1 MLRTGMTRRGRI
13 ARSHPA
19 RAHTLSNPTGQ
30 NPNQPPVDPASYP
43 QGNGGAGYAPVAQQ
57 PEKKKNTLG
66 LVALIVAVIGFIF
79 ACIPGALIIG
89 WILLPIAF
97 ILSLVSLFLRD
108 KKQGLGIAGLLVSI
122 VGTVVGFLVFFLVV
136 GGAFNDAVDELS
148 SGTEVTVSSSDDDE
162 SSDGSTGTGE
172 GDQGTRANP
181 YPLGST
187 VSDDDWSV
195 TINSV
200 DLDAND
206 EVLASNSMNSPASEG
221 MTYILINATITYEG
235 DSDDGEMPWTTI
247 EYVTADGNTISS
259 LDSSD
264 FAITP
269 DRLDTLSDL
278 YQGGSTTGNVLLTVP
293 ADSADQGVLA
303 VEPGLFSQKA
313 FIAVI

>member
-1 MLRTGMTRRGRI
+1 M
-13 ARSHPA
+13 

-30 NPNQPPVDPASYP
+30 NPNQPHFDPASYP
-43 QGNGGAGYAPVAQQ
+43 QGSAGAGYAQVGQP

-89 WILLPIAF
+89 WILLPISF
-97 ILSLVSLFLRD
+97 ILSLASLFLRD
-108 KKQGLGIAGLLVSI
+108 RKQGLGIAGLVVSI

-148 SGTEVTVSSSDDDE
+148 SGTEVTVSSPDDE
-162 SSDGSTGTGE
+162 DSDGSAETGE

-187 VSDDDWSV
+187 VSDEDWAV

-206 EVLASNSMNSPASEG
+206 AVLAANPLNEPASEG
-221 MTYILINATITYEG
+221 MSYILINATITYNG
-235 DSDDGEMPWTTI
+235 DSDEGEMPWTTI

-264 FAITP
+264 FAVTP

-293 ADSADQGVLA
+293 TEIADQGVLA
-303 VEPGLFSQKA
+303 VEPGMFSQKA
-313 FIAVI
+313 FVAVT